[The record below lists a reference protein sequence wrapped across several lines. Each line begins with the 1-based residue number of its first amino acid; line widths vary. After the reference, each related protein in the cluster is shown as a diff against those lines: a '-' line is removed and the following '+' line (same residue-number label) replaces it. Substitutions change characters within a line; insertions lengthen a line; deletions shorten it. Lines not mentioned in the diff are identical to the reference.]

1 MELKVNQKQGICL
14 FLGGLAALL
23 AFINNY
29 LPKEY
34 GFPILISEILLLI
47 VAIILLFNIQKWHA

>member
-29 LPKEY
+29 LPTEY
-34 GFPILISEILLLI
+34 GIPILVSEILLLI
-47 VAIILLFNIQKWHA
+47 VAVIMFFNIQK